1 MKPHTRA
8 QLKSRTRVFYSSRV
22 AEVCEIIDEEYTS
35 LVINSAD
42 FHSRGISFI
51 RAVDKYQLSPVGERR
66 GTLQARYVM
75 QAQYSIWGWYIGK
88 YIIVRPTNAEMFR

>member
-22 AEVCEIIDEEYTS
+22 AEVCEIIDEEYTA

-66 GTLQARYVM
+66 VIEALGL
-75 QAQYSIWGWYIGK
+75 IWGWQIGK
-88 YIIVRPTNAEMFR
+88 YVITKPFDAEERR

>member
-35 LVINSAD
+35 LALSKSGDNNQ
-42 FHSRGISFI
+42 GISFI
-51 RAVDKYQLSPVGERR
+51 RAVDKYQLSPIGERR
-66 GTLQARYVM
+66 VIEALGL
-75 QAQYSIWGWYIGK
+75 IWGWYIGQ
-88 YIIVRPTNAEMFR
+88 YLIIKPTNAEEYR